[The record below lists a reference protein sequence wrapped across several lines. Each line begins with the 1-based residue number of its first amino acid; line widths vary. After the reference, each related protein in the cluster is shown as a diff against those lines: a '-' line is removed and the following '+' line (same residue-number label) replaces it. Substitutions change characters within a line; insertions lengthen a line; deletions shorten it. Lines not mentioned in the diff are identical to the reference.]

1 MCIIQIKSMQ
11 NLDQM
16 QEQEHKP
23 KKILQDLLGNGTGL
37 EGGIEGFGDD
47 DFGIGDVGD
56 LFEDGE
62 LPPISELEEAKVP
75 QTDANWPEQAD
86 AKGLQDLRGS
96 SGQEEKAKM
105 SNDQKEKEPKQG
117 GDLGQRSI
125 I

>member
-1 MCIIQIKSMQ
+1 MCIIQIKSTR

-16 QEQEHKP
+16 QEQEQKP

-37 EGGIEGFGDD
+37 DGGIEGFSDD

-75 QTDANWPEQAD
+75 QTDAYWPAQAG
-86 AKGLQDLRGS
+86 AKGLQELRGS
-96 SGQEEKAKM
+96 SRQEEKAVLT
-105 SNDQKEKEPKQG
+105 SHQKGKEPKQG
-117 GDLGQRSI
+117 GDVDQA
-125 I
+125 